1 MVNTNRLE
9 RLLTDQE
16 VDPALSRVA
25 NGGMRR
31 SLAISG
37 ARDLRR
43 TGTGRALNLRQLAL
57 VQAAWENLDVLTR
70 ATSVSKQDKQFNALA
85 RSPQIAS
92 LFDVLRA
99 QLLTTF
105 QRRNLRTLGVTSPV
119 SGTGTSYT
127 TAGLLA
133 SFARRSEGRVVG
145 LDLNLANPAMHK
157 FFEVASPGPISPMIY
172 AETPIESHLRRA
184 TTNLAVGLGDDN
196 ASIPTLLEGRVFGE
210 FMGDLVQLLAPD
222 MIICD
227 LPPLLEG
234 DAALSLLSSIDAVL
248 VVADGARTRASQIAD
263 CERIVQDQ
271 AEFLGVVLNRATPA
285 WGA

>member
-1 MVNTNRLE
+1 MVNTDRLE
-9 RLLTDQE
+9 RLLTEQE
-16 VDPALSRVA
+16 VDPALSRGT
-25 NGGMRR
+25 NGGARR

-43 TGTGRALNLRQLAL
+43 TGSGRALNLRQLAA
-57 VQAAWENLDVLTR
+57 VEAAWGGLDVLAK
-70 ATSVSKQDKQFNALA
+70 ATDVQKQDKQFNALA
-85 RSPQIAS
+85 RSPQVAS

-99 QLLTTF
+99 QLVTTF

-119 SGTGTSYT
+119 SGAGTSYT

-133 SFARRSEGRVVG
+133 SFARRNEGRVVG
-145 LDLNLANPAMHK
+145 LDLNLSNPSMHK
-157 FFEVASPGPISPMIY
+157 FFEVTSPGPISPMIY
-172 AETPIESHLRRA
+172 AEMPIESHLRRA
-184 TTNLAVGLGDDN
+184 TANLAVGLGGDRV
-196 ASIPTLLEGRVFGE
+196 SIPTLLEGRVFSE
-210 FMGDLVQLLAPD
+210 FIGDLVQLLAPD

-248 VVADGARTRASQIAD
+248 VIADGARTRAGQIAD

-271 AEFLGVVLNRATPA
+271 AEFLGVVLNRATTA